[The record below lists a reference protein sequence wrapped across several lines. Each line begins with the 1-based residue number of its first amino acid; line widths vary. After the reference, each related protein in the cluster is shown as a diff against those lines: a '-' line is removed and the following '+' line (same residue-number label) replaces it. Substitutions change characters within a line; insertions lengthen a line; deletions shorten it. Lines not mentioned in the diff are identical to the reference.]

1 MESFHDIEIY
11 RGKILWLPVTPPS
24 PTQCYYSPAF
34 DCNISQRG
42 WNRQLGNSRCNF
54 GMIEITSLQ
63 HRNRELVVGDSIRVP
78 VHHTPFHSGIQS
90 NSKPPIYPSGDL
102 LDLNFPSKSKIP
114 LPKATKRPNKIAGF
128 VKALSRDW
136 LGGFASGGGAL
147 DSHDFWCPKPQELRA
162 ECGVVAIEDVLL

>member
-11 RGKILWLPVTPPS
+11 RGKILWSPVTPPS

-54 GMIEITSLQ
+54 GMIEITSRQ

-78 VHHTPFHSGIQS
+78 LHHTPFHSGIQS
-90 NSKPPIYPSGDL
+90 NSKPPGPKPPIYPSGDL

-128 VKALSRDW
+128 VKALSRD
-136 LGGFASGGGAL
+136 
-147 DSHDFWCPKPQELRA
+147 
-162 ECGVVAIEDVLL
+162 CGVVAIEDVLL